1 LLGVIIALKPLFVT
15 NLKIFLLSVATKI
28 NFLFI
33 AFEQASS
40 TQRINSL
47 LSIFIRGFPGSLDYL
62 NLAGIIKTIF
72 KFLA

>member
-1 LLGVIIALKPLFVT
+1 MVDLDQRYEVS
-15 NLKIFLLSVATKI
+15 KIFLLSVATKI

-33 AFEQASS
+33 AFEQASN

-47 LSIFIRGFPGSLDYL
+47 LSIFIRGFPGSLDDL